1 MRYGPAAVI
10 FASSQLH
17 VLLSLPIYIS
27 TGCLRNWRLLK
38 IRGSCSA
45 EQVAGRGD
53 LTVSSHGAG
62 ANSLEAARI
71 PAWPP
76 TVLDRLAAASGWDG
90 LAAVAGRLGCDAAW
104 EKGAASGRARA
115 RW

>member
-1 MRYGPAAVI
+1 MLKKLEAPENQGVMFSR
-10 FASSQLH
+10 
-17 VLLSLPIYIS
+17 
-27 TGCLRNWRLLK
+27 TGRR
-38 IRGSCSA
+38 
-45 EQVAGRGD
+45 EGD

-62 ANSLEAARI
+62 ANSLGAARI